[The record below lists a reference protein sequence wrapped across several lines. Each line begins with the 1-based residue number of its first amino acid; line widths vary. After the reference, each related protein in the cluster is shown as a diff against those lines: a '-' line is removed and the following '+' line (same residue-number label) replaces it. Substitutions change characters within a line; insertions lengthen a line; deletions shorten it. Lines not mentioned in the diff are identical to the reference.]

1 MNGDDQNDRPD
12 DFPFLGDL
20 SEEDFVR
27 ELLGSLDDDRPEQP
41 ATLPDRTIRKVQAEL
56 TSRDLIDLTTF
67 VFLMRFCAP
76 LLDLL
81 AAFFGH
87 DPLSPPESMQ
97 ARRPGSQAP
106 EPDRDP
112 TSRRDDPGELAD
124 ELEEARTSDASDRRN
139 EEDE

>member
-1 MNGDDQNDRPD
+1 MNSDDQNDRPD

-20 SEEDFVR
+20 TEEDFVR

-41 ATLPDRTIRKVQAEL
+41 VALPDRTIRKVQAEL
-56 TSRDLIDLTTF
+56 TSRDLVDLTTF
-67 VFLMRFCAP
+67 VFLVRFCAP

-97 ARRPGSQAP
+97 AQRTRPESP
-106 EPDRDP
+106 RPDRDP
-112 TSRRDDPGELAD
+112 TSRSDDPGELAD
-124 ELEEARTSDASDRRN
+124 ELEEARTADASDRRH
-139 EEDE
+139 EDE

>member
-1 MNGDDQNDRPD
+1 MNGDDSNDRPD
-12 DFPFLGDL
+12 DFPFLDGL
-20 SEEDFVR
+20 SEEDFAR
-27 ELLGSLDDDRPEQP
+27 ELLGSLDEDRPEQP
-41 ATLPDRTIRKVQAEL
+41 AELPDRTIRKVQAEL

-97 ARRPGSQAP
+97 ARRVQ
-106 EPDRDP
+106 PDLEP
-112 TSRRDDPGELAD
+112 TSLDPH
-124 ELEEARTSDASDRRN
+124 TDASDRRH
-139 EEDE
+139 EDE